1 MHWVFEANERLD
13 GQWPMTRLAN
23 GYQIVLVSTNVKD
36 SEHGFEG
43 DDGVKYS
50 SIGKQQSR

>member
-1 MHWVFEANERLD
+1 MHWDFEANERLD

-36 SEHGFEG
+36 LEHGFEG
-43 DDGVKYS
+43 DEGVKYS